1 MINGKL
7 PVREKICYGFGD
19 CAYSLT
25 YVFLQIFILAY
36 MTNVAK
42 LPTMAAGTLVLVA
55 NIFDAVNDPMIG
67 YIADRKHTK
76 IGRYR
81 PWILFACVPS
91 ALFLVLCFMTPDISV
106 TGRIVYSYAVF
117 LIWTV
122 LKTCVQVPYA
132 ALSAAMTPDANER
145 AKLGAIR
152 EWGANIGSLI
162 ISLGVVNIVGHYGD
176 TSPTGYRIAVIAMAA
191 AGALLYLGTGLGTK
205 EHVTLAEIEH
215 EHGNQAAAPSVWA
228 ALKSIGSNKYA
239 LILIGYCLMGML
251 AQGVRSNLM
260 TYYVVNY
267 LEDPNLTAMSVL
279 MTETYIIPVC
289 GVLLVPVLTKKFG
302 RRKIMIFG
310 SACMT
315 LVGVVSL
322 LAKRNLPLVYLG
334 GALIGVAYCFTLS
347 VVWGALPDASDYGYH
362 KTGVSVPGMLF
373 AFATLAMGCGSG
385 VAGFLASVVLN
396 FFHYDNT
403 ALVQSESV
411 CNGIYLGFGGAT
423 IIFGILMMVCGFLYT
438 LNEDK
443 MIKIRADLEE
453 RMARN

>member
-106 TGRIVYSYAVF
+106 TGRVIYSYAVF

-145 AKLGAIR
+145 AQLGAIR
-152 EWGANIGSLI
+152 EWGANIG
-162 ISLGVVNIVGHYGD
+162 
-176 TSPTGYRIAVIAMAA
+176 
-191 AGALLYLGTGLGTK
+191 AL
-205 EHVTLAEIEH
+205 V
-215 EHGNQAAAPSVWA
+215 
-228 ALKSIGSNKYA
+228 
-239 LILIGYCLMGML
+239 
-251 AQGVRSNLM
+251 
-260 TYYVVNY
+260 
-267 LEDPNLTAMSVL
+267 
-279 MTETYIIPVC
+279 
-289 GVLLVPVLTKKFG
+289 
-302 RRKIMIFG
+302 
-310 SACMT
+310 
-315 LVGVVSL
+315 
-322 LAKRNLPLVYLG
+322 
-334 GALIGVAYCFTLS
+334 GVAYCFTLS

-403 ALVQSESV
+403 AMVQTESV
-411 CNGIYLGFGGAT
+411 CNGIYLGFGGVT

-438 LNEDK
+438 LSEDK
-443 MIKIRADLEE
+443 MVKIRADLEE
-453 RMARN
+453 RMARK

>member
-1 MINGKL
+1 M
-7 PVREKICYGFGD
+7 
-19 CAYSLT
+19 
-25 YVFLQIFILAY
+25 
-36 MTNVAK
+36 
-42 LPTMAAGTLVLVA
+42 
-55 NIFDAVNDPMIG
+55 
-67 YIADRKHTK
+67 
-76 IGRYR
+76 
-81 PWILFACVPS
+81 
-91 ALFLVLCFMTPDISV
+91 
-106 TGRIVYSYAVF
+106 
-117 LIWTV
+117 
-122 LKTCVQVPYA
+122 
-132 ALSAAMTPDANER
+132 
-145 AKLGAIR
+145 
-152 EWGANIGSLI
+152 
-162 ISLGVVNIVGHYGD
+162 
-176 TSPTGYRIAVIAMAA
+176 IAMAA

-205 EHVTLAEIEH
+205 EHVTLAEMEH
-215 EHGNQAAAPSVWA
+215 EHGNQAEAPSVWA
-228 ALKSIGSNKYA
+228 ALKSIGKNKYA

-260 TYYVVNY
+260 TFYVVNY
-267 LEDPNLTAMSVL
+267 LENPNLTAMSVM

-289 GVLLVPVLTKKFG
+289 GVLLVPALTKKFG

-334 GALIGVAYCFTLS
+334 GALVGVAYCFTLS

-362 KTGVSVPGMLF
+362 KTGVSVSGMLF

-403 ALVQSESV
+403 AMVQTESV
-411 CNGIYLGFGGAT
+411 CNGIYLGFGGVT

-438 LNEDK
+438 LSEDK

-453 RMARN
+453 RMARK